1 MKTTKKSC
9 RIWHEF
15 YRSGNIWYKVINDW
29 TIPGKFIDLC
39 EFYYHIHNCK
49 HKKMK
54 RHKKGK
60 AFKESK
66 RMKLRYKLRVR
77 EARKKMEACKARKKN
92 EGTYE
97 AKTR

>member
-1 MKTTKKSC
+1 
-9 RIWHEF
+9 
-15 YRSGNIWYKVINDW
+15 
-29 TIPGKFIDLC
+29 
-39 EFYYHIHNCK
+39 
-49 HKKMK
+49 MK

-92 EGTYE
+92 EGT
-97 AKTR
+97 

>member
-1 MKTTKKSC
+1 
-9 RIWHEF
+9 
-15 YRSGNIWYKVINDW
+15 
-29 TIPGKFIDLC
+29 
-39 EFYYHIHNCK
+39 
-49 HKKMK
+49 MK

-60 AFKESK
+60 TFKESK